1 MEKYELLPEFLKWAL
16 EKIHEKKGT
25 DLEDKVKIREMQE
38 KTLGK
43 TEAELEELTR
53 MRYKQMVSD
62 EIFLKEKADL
72 EKKILQLKGKLK
84 KSDSSKEKLVELEE
98 KTFKFAT
105 YARKAF
111 IEGRWEPQKELLTTL
126 AENPVIRG
134 KKLVIEPF
142 EWFEPIEK
150 GYPALQQEY
159 LRWEPSKNGDFPNK
173 IEKIEA
179 LASISTRW
187 REWAHDF
194 RTFAWEKAF
203 PAPELAIKEI
213 NQLLSLVKD

>member
-1 MEKYELLPEFLKWAL
+1 
-16 EKIHEKKGT
+16 
-25 DLEDKVKIREMQE
+25 MQE

-62 EIFLKEKADL
+62 EMFLKEKADL
-72 EKKILQLKGKLK
+72 EKKIVQLKGKLK
-84 KSDSSKEKLVELEE
+84 KSDSSKEEVKDLKE

-111 IEGRWEPQKELLTTL
+111 LEGRWEPQKELLTTL
-126 AENPVIRG
+126 AKNPIIRG

-173 IEKIEA
+173 FEKIEA

-187 REWAHDF
+187 RAKWDKV
-194 RTFAWEKAF
+194 RTWFWENF
-203 PAPELAIKEI
+203 PVEPCKI
-213 NQLLSLVKD
+213 